1 MNVMNLPDDVGSPK
15 PAAHPAVRSGC
26 VGVLIVNLGTPEGTD
41 YWSMRRYLQEFLSDP
56 RVIEAPRPIWLPIL
70 QLILLRR
77 PTVRGRDY
85 ASIWNVERD
94 EGPLKT
100 ITRSQSEKLGEALS
114 ALTPQIE
121 VDWAMRYGKPPIA
134 DSLKSLQA
142 KGCDRILVMP
152 LYPQY
157 CAASTATVC
166 DKVFDTLKA
175 MRWQPALRIA
185 APYYDDPTYIEA
197 LANSVQAG
205 LAGLD
210 FEPEVV
216 LASYHGIPQAY
227 VDKGDPYYCHCAK
240 TTRLLRKR
248 LGWNEDRLRMT
259 FQSRFG
265 RAEWLRPYTADTVA
279 ELAESGVRRLA
290 VVTPGFAADCLETLE
305 EIGVENAAYFR
316 KAGGERFAAIPCLN
330 DSAEG
335 LAVVEGVA
343 RRELRGW
350 AESRR
355 TE

>member
-1 MNVMNLPDDVGSPK
+1 MNAISPPDDVGSPK
-15 PAAHPAVRSGC
+15 PAGHPAVLSGR
-26 VGVLIVNLGTPEGTD
+26 VGVLIANLGTPEGTD
-41 YWSMRRYLQEFLSDP
+41 YWSMRRYLKEFLSDP

-85 ASIWNVERD
+85 AAIWNVERD

-134 DSLKSLQA
+134 DSLKSLRA
-142 KGCDRILVMP
+142 KGCDRILVIP

-185 APYYDDPTYIEA
+185 APYYDDPVYIEA
-197 LANSVQAG
+197 LARLGAG
-205 LAGLD
+205 RPRRPRFRARGR
-210 FEPEVV
+210 
-216 LASYHGIPQAY
+216 A
-227 VDKGDPYYCHCAK
+227 
-240 TTRLLRKR
+240 RLLSRHSPSPISTR
-248 LGWNEDRLRMT
+248 AIPTTAIAPRRRGFLREALGSSEERLRMT

-265 RAEWLRPYTADTVA
+265 RAEWLKPYTAA
-279 ELAESGVRRLA
+279 SGDGAGR
-290 VVTPGFAADCLETLE
+290 GAA
-305 EIGVENAAYFR
+305 
-316 KAGGERFAAIPCLN
+316 
-330 DSAEG
+330 
-335 LAVVEGVA
+335 
-343 RRELRGW
+343 
-350 AESRR
+350 
-355 TE
+355 